1 MVPAVSIRSCREAI
15 LISLL
20 LQMVSATSERMAR
33 EARLTVATRAA
44 NCARLGEIRVPGD
57 FMV

>member
-1 MVPAVSIRSCREAI
+1 MIPAVSIRSCREAI
-15 LISLL
+15 LTVLL
-20 LQMVSATSERMAR
+20 SQMVSATSERMSR

-44 NCARLGEIRVPGD
+44 SWARLGEIRVPGD